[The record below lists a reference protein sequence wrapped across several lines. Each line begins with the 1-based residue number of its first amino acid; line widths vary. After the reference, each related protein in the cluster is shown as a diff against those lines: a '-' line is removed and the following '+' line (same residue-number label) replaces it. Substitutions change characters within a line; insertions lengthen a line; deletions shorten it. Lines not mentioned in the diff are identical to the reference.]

1 MKNEKE
7 LAYARCMLADYIYS
21 MNNDENL
28 TAEQKDVEVMSWLIE
43 QAVRADMYKSALM
56 RIGSLKG
63 VDNPPHLANSTLFEA
78 DQRFETK
85 IPLFPAR
92 NEVKS

>member
-7 LAYARCMLADYIYS
+7 LAYARCMLADFIYS
-21 MNNDENL
+21 MNNNENL
-28 TAEQKDVEVMSWLIE
+28 TAETKDIEIMSWLIE

-56 RIGSLKG
+56 RIGSIKG
-63 VDNPPHLANSTLFEA
+63 VVNPPELANSTLFEA

-85 IPLFPAR
+85 IPIFPER
-92 NEVKS
+92 NEVK